1 MTDATTWIPQSNTTN
16 PIIPTDN
23 QAQDLQI
30 NLEESPKTKIEAS
43 TWDLPPETNIDL
55 NLDLNVSDAPKDDDR
70 LKIEDKKNEEFEYT
84 SNNGT
89 MSERENTEA
98 ETQEIFTPR
107 DETIHMINEP
117 ISEQPDLSQIF
128 TPADDAIQTTSETTG
143 EQSDIQWIFT
153 PTNEVMQMINE
164 PINEQANTPQIFTP
178 TDDVM
183 QMINEPIN
191 EQTDTPQI
199 FTPTDDAIQTTSETT
214 REQSD
219 IQWIFTP
226 ADEVT
231 REATSDPAITQV
243 TNTEVPKE
251 TEIEQTK
258 ASKTIEEV
266 QMTSPKIIGEDVS
279 ETTSLKD
286 DMKIIDELEW
296 HGSAGGL
303 AKEAIIAPQEIKI
316 EAPKTFDLDTMLGN
330 PTPPPTI
337 EIPKITIPVS
347 TPTPAPAPTPIPMQ
361 EFTLP
366 TPTTQV
372 PVQAV
377 SQVILPHTKKIG
389 MKVFLLVIMFIG
401 LWFTTF
407 FILKTMYPLEF
418 WNIFNQGTS
427 IHASASTT
435 GTETIEPEIIEPEI
449 IQEATGDIQEEIPA
463 NEATGTDI
471 PVAEEISGTIDT
483 NNETTTGDEIFW
495 ELGELGDLGTTVTE
509 TPAQTNI
516 SKLTDYINQG
526 NDFLAQ
532 GKVMNNN
539 TIIKYSLYIT
549 KKSAVFLEDIAN
561 GKEINNLS
569 GYFAQFDQYIV
580 ELQKLVGQP
589 ATTPPTFWEEN
600 VSTTQQTND
609 AQDMT
614 SEGFW
619 SAQ

>member
-1 MTDATTWIPQSNTTN
+1 MTDATTWIPESERKN
-16 PIIPTDN
+16 PGEPGIQN
-23 QAQDLQI
+23 LQI
-30 NLEESPKTKIEAS
+30 NLEDNTEEERIAAEKNKE
-43 TWDLPPETNIDL
+43 LNF
-55 NLDLNVSDAPKDDDR
+55 NLDLNLSDAPKNDDR
-70 LKIEDKKNEEFEYT
+70 LKIEDKKNEEIEYT

-89 MSERENTEA
+89 ISERENTEA
-98 ETQEIFTPR
+98 ETQEIFTPV
-107 DETIHMINEP
+107 DDAIHMINEP
-117 ISEQPDLSQIF
+117 ISEQPDTPQIF
-128 TPADDAIQTTSETTG
+128 TPTDDAIHMINEPIS

-153 PTNEVMQMINE
+153 PTNEV
-164 PINEQANTPQIFTP
+164 
-178 TDDVM
+178 
-183 QMINEPIN
+183 
-191 EQTDTPQI
+191 
-199 FTPTDDAIQTTSETT
+199 TT
-214 REQSD
+214 
-219 IQWIFTP
+219 
-226 ADEVT
+226 
-231 REATSDPAITQV
+231 EATSNPVITQV
-243 TNTEVPKE
+243 TNKEVPKE
-251 TEIEQTK
+251 TEIEQAK

-266 QMTSPKIIGEDVS
+266 EMTSPKIIGEDVS
-279 ETTSLKD
+279 ENTSLKN

-337 EIPKITIPVS
+337 EIPKITIPVV
-347 TPTPAPAPTPIPMQ
+347 TPAPTPIPMQ

-377 SQVILPHTKKIG
+377 SQVTIPHTKKIG

-407 FILKTMYPLEF
+407 FILKTMYPIEF

-435 GTETIEPEIIEPEI
+435 GTESIEPES
-449 IQEATGDIQEEIPA
+449 IQEEATGDIQEEIPVDEA
-463 NEATGTDI
+463 TGTDIPVNETTGTDI

-483 NNETTTGDEIFW
+483 SNETTTGDEIFW
-495 ELGELGDLGTTVTE
+495 ELGDLGTTVTE

-549 KKSAVFLEDIAN
+549 KKSGVFLEDIAN

-580 ELQKLVGQP
+580 ELKKLVGQP

-600 VSTTQQTND
+600 VSTTQQTNET
-609 AQDMT
+609 QDMT
-614 SEGFW
+614 SGGFW